1 MSEWWTYR
9 LSDFLLFSPQAY
21 YRLFER
27 YNLALWPAQIVALGL
42 GVVTA
47 LLLWRGGA
55 HAGRIASALLA
66 VAWLWIAWAFQLQR
80 YATINPAG
88 AHLAAAFAIQAAL
101 LLWFGVV
108 RDRMAPG
115 RHRLAWA
122 GVGLFLFA
130 LAYPLIGLSLGRPWT
145 QFEVFGLAPDPTV
158 VATLAVALLASPRAR
173 GILLAIPVLYC
184 AVSGATL
191 WAMASP
197 EAPVLPLTA
206 LLALLLAPAIRES
219 PRR

>member
-21 YRLFER
+21 FRLFEL
-27 YNLALWPAQIVALGL
+27 YNLAVWPAQLAVLGL
-42 GVVTA
+42 GAVMA

-55 HAGRIASALLA
+55 GVGRIVSALLA
-66 VAWLWIAWAFQLQR
+66 AAWLWIAWAFHLQR
-80 YATINPAG
+80 YATINLAG
-88 AHLAAAFAIQAAL
+88 THLAAAFAIQAVL

-115 RHRLAWA
+115 RQRLAWA

-130 LAYPLIGLSLGRPWT
+130 LAYPLIGLWLGRPWT
-145 QFEVFGLAPDPTV
+145 QLEVFGLAPDPTV
-158 VATLAVALLASPRAR
+158 VATLGVALLASPPAR
-173 GILLAIPVLYC
+173 GILLVIPILYC
-184 AVSGATL
+184 AVGGATL

-197 EAPVLPLTA
+197 EAPVLPLAA
-206 LLALLLAPAIRES
+206 LLALLHAFTIRG
-219 PRR
+219 PPLR